1 MPRELL
7 ETLHLQYTSQPPV
20 NAMFPQNSLP
30 AQFLESIVN
39 CAKTFSAYQRNAITR
54 NIELFENSSK
64 GKRKFLFNLRQYIAE
79 EYIRRYDVTVLE
91 QSLFVVPRIRLNG
104 SQLYCWPE
112 AAKDVWHHSG
122 HHTGCYQERMQ
133 MTKLNWQD
141 RVVFP
146 HDGLNTFK
154 SEEQLLQDITCAKPV
169 HWLPGPSVPVS
180 KSDVVNWTVQLGKP
194 ITKIDS
200 SRFCPSSLIDELNE
214 ARLNATVLRTQEG
227 QRLMEKL
234 EQLAHEKL
242 RVASGMTSVL
252 RNSNLLGGQTN
263 SNFVDIS
270 GDCRF
275 ICGLVESEFCMP
287 AQCCGLFCRNCA
299 SPPEVFDTFDGVNA
313 SSCLSYKVDL
323 AGRVKSLVGR
333 TDDEVAVVCGSVF
346 SRCKSFDGGDELS
359 SRPTLVNQCLT
370 ALGVLEER
378 DSFVCEISDTL
389 TQFTVGVIYILHQ
402 LFQQVS
408 LCPAV
413 GKLSSSPTQFLV
425 CQSYSPSTNNS
436 ALTDYMAKILED
448 LDRRP
453 SGKDLI
459 TLVPISRLFSEEF
472 YQYLRT
478 HTTNRVRTQ
487 LDCIV
492 NLERLLLA

>member
-1 MPRELL
+1 M
-7 ETLHLQYTSQPPV
+7 
-20 NAMFPQNSLP
+20 
-30 AQFLESIVN
+30 
-39 CAKTFSAYQRNAITR
+39 
-54 NIELFENSSK
+54 
-64 GKRKFLFNLRQYIAE
+64 
-79 EYIRRYDVTVLE
+79 
-91 QSLFVVPRIRLNG
+91 
-104 SQLYCWPE
+104 
-112 AAKDVWHHSG
+112 
-122 HHTGCYQERMQ
+122 
-133 MTKLNWQD
+133 
-141 RVVFP
+141 
-146 HDGLNTFK
+146 
-154 SEEQLLQDITCAKPV
+154 
-169 HWLPGPSVPVS
+169 PVS
-180 KSDVVNWTVQLGKP
+180 KSDVDNWTVQLGKQ
-194 ITKIDS
+194 ITKVES
-200 SRFCPSSLIDELNE
+200 SRFCFSLFIDKLNE

-227 QRLMEKL
+227 RHLIKEL
-234 EQLAHEKL
+234 EQLACSE
-242 RVASGMTSVL
+242 RRMTPADYGLVGVF
-252 RNSNLLGGQTN
+252 RTCNLLGGQTN
-263 SNFVDIS
+263 FVDIS
-270 GDCRF
+270 GDYRF
-275 ICGLVESEFCMP
+275 ICGLVESEFCTP

-299 SPPEVFDTFDGVNA
+299 SPPEVLDKFDGVNA
-313 SSCLSYKVDL
+313 SSCLNYKVDL

-359 SRPTLVNQCLT
+359 SRPTLVNQCRT

-487 LDCIV
+487 SDCIV